1 MKNLIQF
8 LLIYLML
15 SSCGTPTYTAVTPS
29 TPPSSYWDDIYFAP
43 SGPYISPYSR
53 WNWGFYSWRY
63 VPSPPV
69 IVYRSPRIIVTPPRP
84 RYQAPPR
91 RDKLNRP
98 VRPFYPRP

>member
-1 MKNLIQF
+1 MLRILFISLVLI
-8 LLIYLML
+8 L
-15 SSCGTPTYTAVTPS
+15 SSCGASTYTTVTPTP
-29 TPPSSYWDDIYFAP
+29 PPSSYWDDIYFAP

-53 WNWGFYSWRY
+53 WNWGFYNWRY

-69 IVYRSPRIIVTPPRP
+69 IVYRSPRVIVTPPRP

-91 RDKLNRP
+91 RDRLNRP